1 MNALMIYPEYPETFW
16 SFKHVL
22 KFVSKKAAFPP
33 LGLLT
38 VAALLPEEWDKRLVD
53 VNVNDLEDQ
62 QIVWADMVFISAMLV
77 QAKSTQKI
85 INRCKSHGKIV
96 VVGGPAATTQHERF
110 TGVDHFV
117 LNEAEVTLPLFLEDW
132 VAGNVKPVYS
142 CMDRPDIQQTP
153 LPQWSL
159 ISLSDYVTMPVQY
172 SRGCPF
178 HCEFCDIIVLYGQIP
193 RTKSPEQ
200 LVREMQSL
208 YDMGWRNDVFIVDDN
223 FIGNKANVKEMLA
236 LLIEWQKKH
245 HYPFTFTTE
254 TSVNLAD
261 DEKLMQMMNSANFH
275 KVFVGIETP
284 NIDSLQECGKYQ
296 NASRDL
302 EAAVKTIQQNG
313 MQVTGGFI
321 VGFDSDTDG
330 IFDAQ
335 IRFIQKAGIVTA
347 MVGLLNALPQTRL
360 WRRLQ
365 AEGRLLG
372 DSTGENTDASINFIP
387 KITKEKLLA
396 GYQKILGSLYSPKEY
411 YARINTFISN
421 YRPSVKS
428 RITLQDLVAAAKGA
442 WYIGILSRARFLYWK
457 LVVRTCFKK
466 IKAVPVAIELAIYGL
481 HFEKISQ
488 KILYA
493 S

>member
-1 MNALMIYPEYPETFW
+1 MNILLIYPKYPETFW

-38 VAALLPEEWDKRLVD
+38 VAALLPETWEKRLVD
-53 VNVNDLEDQ
+53 VNVNDLDDQ
-62 QIVWADMVFISAMLV
+62 QIDWADVVFISAMLV
-77 QAKSTQKI
+77 QVESAQEI
-85 INRCKSHGKIV
+85 INRCKSSGKIV
-96 VVGGPAATTQHERF
+96 VVGGPAATTQPERF

-117 LNEAEVTLPLFLEDW
+117 LNEAEITLPLFLEDW
-132 VAGNVKPVYS
+132 EAGNAKAVYS
-142 CMDRPDIQQTP
+142 CTDRPDIQQTP

-159 ISLSDYVTMPVQY
+159 INLRDYVTMPVQY

-178 HCEFCDIIVLYGQIP
+178 NCEFCDIISLYGQTP

-208 YDMGWRNDVFIVDDN
+208 YDLGWRNDVFIVDDN
-223 FIGNKANVKEMLA
+223 FIGNKANVKKMLA
-236 LLIEWQKKH
+236 SLIAWQKEH
-245 HYPFTFTTE
+245 YYPFTFTTE

-261 DEKLMQMMNSANFH
+261 DEELMQMMNCANFH
-275 KVFVGIETP
+275 KIFVGIETP
-284 NIDSLQECGKYQ
+284 NITSLQECGKYQ

-302 EAAVKTIQQNG
+302 EVAVKTIQKNG

-321 VGFDSDTDG
+321 VGFDSDTEG

-335 IRFIQKAGIVTA
+335 IRFIQKVGIVTA

-360 WRRLQ
+360 WLRLQ

-387 KITKEKLLA
+387 KMAREKLLA
-396 GYQKILGSLYSPKEY
+396 GYQKILGTLYSPNHY

-421 YRPSVKS
+421 YHPSVKT
-428 RITLQDLVAAAKGA
+428 RISLQDLAAGAKSV
-442 WYIGILSRARFLYWK
+442 WYIGILSKARLLYWK
-457 LVVRTCFKK
+457 LVFRTCIKK
-466 IKAVPVAIELAIYGL
+466 AKALPIAIELAIYGL
-481 HFEKISQ
+481 HFEKISE
-488 KILYA
+488 KILHA
-493 S
+493 

>member
-1 MNALMIYPEYPETFW
+1 MNILLVYPKYPETFW

-38 VAALLPEEWDKRLVD
+38 VASLLPADWEKKLVD
-53 VNVNDLEDQ
+53 VNVAELQDE
-62 QIVWADMVFISAMLV
+62 QIAWADIVLISAMLV
-77 QAKSTQKI
+77 QADSAQEI
-85 INRCKSHGKIV
+85 INWCKSHGKTVI
-96 VVGGPAATTQHERF
+96 VGGPAATTQHERF

-117 LNEAEVTLPLFLEDW
+117 LNEAEVTLPLFLADLAE
-132 VAGNVKPVYS
+132 GNAKPIYS
-142 CMDRPDIQQTP
+142 CTDRPDIKQTP
-153 LPQWSL
+153 LPLWSL
-159 ISLSDYVTMPVQY
+159 INMSDYVTMPVQY

-178 HCEFCDIIVLYGQIP
+178 NCEFCDIIVLYGQTP

-200 LVREMQSL
+200 LVLEMQSL

-223 FIGNKANVKEMLA
+223 FIGNKTNVKKMLTS
-236 LLIEWQKKH
+236 LITWQKEH
-245 HYPFTFTTE
+245 NYPFTFTTE

-261 DEKLMQMMNSANFH
+261 DKELMQMMSSANFH

-284 NIDSLQECGKYQ
+284 NINSLHECGKYQ

-302 EAAVKTIQQNG
+302 EVAVKTIQQNG

-330 IFDAQ
+330 IYDAQ
-335 IRFIQKAGIVTA
+335 IRFIQKVGIVTA

-360 WRRLQ
+360 WHRLQ

-387 KITKEKLLA
+387 KIAREKLLA
-396 GYQKILGSLYSPKEY
+396 GYQKILGTLYSPKHY

-421 YRPSVKS
+421 YHPSVKA
-428 RITLQDLVAAAKGA
+428 RISLQDLTAGAKSL
-442 WYIGILSRARFLYWK
+442 WYIGILSKARFLYWK
-457 LVVRTCFKK
+457 LIVRTCLKK
-466 IKAVPVAIELAIYGL
+466 AKALPIAIELAIYGL
-481 HFEKISQ
+481 HFEKVTE
-488 KILYA
+488 KILTA
-493 S
+493 

>member
-1 MNALMIYPEYPETFW
+1 MNILMVYPEYPETFW

-22 KFVSKKAAFPP
+22 KFVSKKAGFPP

-38 VAALLPEEWDKRLVD
+38 VAALLPEAWNKRLVD
-53 VNVNDLEDQ
+53 VNVNDLQDG
-62 QIVWADMVFISAMLV
+62 QIAWADMVFIGAMLV
-77 QAKSTQKI
+77 QADSAQEI
-85 INRCKSHGKIV
+85 INRCKAQGKTVI
-96 VVGGPAATTQHERF
+96 VGGPMATTQPERF
-110 TGVDHFV
+110 VGVDHFV
-117 LNEAEVTLPLFLEDW
+117 LNEAEVTLPMFLADW
-132 VAGNVKPVYS
+132 AEGNAKPMYS
-142 CMDRPDIQQTP
+142 CADRPDIKQTP
-153 LPQWSL
+153 LPLWSL
-159 ISLSDYVTMPVQY
+159 ITMSDYVTMPVQY

-178 HCEFCDIIVLYGQIP
+178 NCEFCDIIVLYGQTP

-223 FIGNKANVKEMLA
+223 FIGNKSNVKKMLSA
-236 LLIEWQKKH
+236 LIAWQKEH

-261 DEKLMQMMNSANFH
+261 DEELMQMMSSANFH

-284 NIDSLQECGKYQ
+284 NIDSLEECGKYQ

-321 VGFDSDTDG
+321 VGFDSDTEG

-335 IRFIQKAGIVTA
+335 IQFIQKVGIVTA

-360 WRRLQ
+360 WHRLR

-372 DSTGENTDASINFIP
+372 DSTGENTDATVNFTP
-387 KITKEKLLA
+387 RMAREELLA
-396 GYQKILGSLYSPKEY
+396 GYQKILGTLYSPKHY
-411 YARINTFISN
+411 YARIDTFIGN
-421 YRPSVKS
+421 YRPRVKS
-428 RITLQDLVAAAKGA
+428 RISLQHLVAWAKSI
-442 WYIGILSRARFLYWK
+442 WHVGILSKARFLYWK
-457 LVVRTCFKK
+457 LVVRTCVKK
-466 IKAVPVAIELAIYGL
+466 TKALPIAIELAIYGL
-481 HFEKISQ
+481 HFEKVTER
-488 KILYA
+488 ILTA
-493 S
+493 